1 MAEESTMDEMME
13 ISEKTR
19 RFVLRMASTKE
30 LLAGLDPKVRLAG
43 LSPKERLAGPTIEQR
58 RKLLRFLQEEM
69 DAAAGDQTDDNG
81 DAASLMLNCGG
92 NRKWRWKG
100 RRLPSLFP
108 CLRRAPFPKEKT

>member
-43 LSPKERLAGPTIEQR
+43 LSPKERLAGLTIDQR

-69 DAAAGDQTDDNG
+69 DAASGDQTDDNG
-81 DAASLMLNCGG
+81 DAA
-92 NRKWRWKG
+92 
-100 RRLPSLFP
+100 
-108 CLRRAPFPKEKT
+108 